1 MRKHAFTLRSRAH
14 SRRVRIICI
23 MAAFAA
29 IFTGIFLRLVQFG
42 MEQEASHGISITYD
56 RAPGGRPA
64 IVDRNGELLATDIP
78 IASLFIEPRSIPDLD
93 EAVEKLTGIFPELDA
108 RELHSR
114 LRSKDAFTW
123 IKRQITPDKQQ
134 AVIDSG
140 LAAIGFRPENRRL
153 YPNGSL
159 AAHILGAVD
168 IDNRGIAGIEKW
180 IDANW
185 LADLRGAGLELKGRE
200 LQRIE
205 LSIDLR
211 VQYALEQELGKA
223 ITKFGAAAGA
233 GLLLDVT
240 NGEVLALASYPD
252 FDPNNPENA
261 FKPDRINR
269 FTAGVFE

>member
-29 IFTGIFLRLVQFG
+29 IFSGIFLRLVQLG
-42 MEQEASHGISITYD
+42 MEQEASLGISITYD

-93 EAVEKLTGIFPELDA
+93 EAVEKLTGLFPELDA

-114 LRSKDAFTW
+114 LHSKDAFTW

-185 LADLRGAGLELKGRE
+185 LADLRGACASNTHWSRSSARPSRNSGLPRVPGSCSTSPMAKFSRSPPI
-200 LQRIE
+200 RT
-205 LSIDLR
+205 SIR
-211 VQYALEQELGKA
+211 TIRRMHSSQTE
-223 ITKFGAAAGA
+223 
-233 GLLLDVT
+233 
-240 NGEVLALASYPD
+240 
-252 FDPNNPENA
+252 
-261 FKPDRINR
+261 
-269 FTAGVFE
+269 

>member
-29 IFTGIFLRLVQFG
+29 IFSGIFLRLVQLG
-42 MEQEASHGISITYD
+42 MEQEASLGISITYD

-93 EAVEKLTGIFPELDA
+93 EAVEKLTGLFPELDA

-114 LRSKDAFTW
+114 LHSKDAFTW

-185 LADLRGAGLELKGRE
+185 LADLRGAGMELKGRE
-200 LQRIE
+200 LHRSSCRSTCASNTHWSRSSARPSRNSGLPRVPGSCSTSPMAKFSRSPPIRT
-205 LSIDLR
+205 SIR
-211 VQYALEQELGKA
+211 TIRRMHSSQTE
-223 ITKFGAAAGA
+223 
-233 GLLLDVT
+233 
-240 NGEVLALASYPD
+240 
-252 FDPNNPENA
+252 
-261 FKPDRINR
+261 
-269 FTAGVFE
+269 